1 MDITALTGNQSLV
14 DRAQCNVNGT
24 YSIMWSQYGGW
35 SLANYLISNYFVTPL
50 VTVVMPIAD
59 SKRPSTLGYAKSF
72 MSCLRANKLNAG
84 SQQPPP
90 APSPTPIDTS
100 VGPSSNGTSSGNS
113 TASSAME
120 SASSSNQ
127 NGSALSGG
135 AIAGIVVGVVVGV
148 ALLAA
153 LIIFLFFRR
162 RLQGVQQKRKSRRIA
177 EMDGAGGYGEMEG
190 QGRPI
195 APMVEAQSDT
205 GRRPSELTGSKQA
218 WAELPGQERP
228 GQAVNQHPAELDAA
242 HTSLRG

>member
-1 MDITALTGNQSLV
+1 
-14 DRAQCNVNGT
+14 
-24 YSIMWSQYGGW
+24 MWSQYGGW
-35 SLANYLISNYFVTPL
+35 SLANYLISSYFVTPL

-59 SKRPSTLGYAKSF
+59 SNRPSTLGYAKSF
-72 MSCLRANKLNAG
+72 MSCLRANKVNAG

-113 TASSAME
+113 TAFPATVSG
-120 SASSSNQ
+120 SSSDE
-127 NGSALSGG
+127 NGSGLSGG

-162 RLQGVQQKRKSRRIA
+162 RLQAAQEKRKSRRIA
-177 EMDGAGGYGEMEG
+177 EMDGAGEKGEMEG
-190 QGRPI
+190 QGQPKT
-195 APMVEAQSDT
+195 PTVEAPSDN
-205 GRRPSELTGSKQA
+205 GRRPSELVGSKQA

-228 GQAVNQHPAELDAA
+228 GQAVNQHPAELDASS
-242 HTSLRG
+242 TGLRG